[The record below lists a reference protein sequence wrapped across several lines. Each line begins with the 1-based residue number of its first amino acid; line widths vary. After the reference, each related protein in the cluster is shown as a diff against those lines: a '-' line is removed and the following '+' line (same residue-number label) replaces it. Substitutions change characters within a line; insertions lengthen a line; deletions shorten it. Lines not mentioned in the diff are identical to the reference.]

1 MQLDPDAIADVNESS
16 PDARPSPDEPVSRV
30 DRLTSI
36 DALRG
41 FDMFWIVGGDAVAR
55 ALCKWWGTPEA
66 LRLREQ
72 FEHVDWEGFRFYDL
86 IFPLFLFLV
95 GVVLPFSLRKYL
107 TGSHPRSHALQRIA
121 RRVVLLFLL
130 GLVYNGLLQFR
141 FDNLRVAGVLQ
152 RIAVCYGIAATI
164 FVFARVRAQVALFPA
179 ILVGY
184 WAILMFVP
192 SPETQ
197 AAGDLAP
204 VSNLAGYLDRHYLPG
219 ARRCCYGYGDN
230 EGLLSTIPA
239 VATALLGALAGQWL
253 LSDRGRWAR
262 AAGLAAMG
270 IGCLGFGMLWG
281 RDFPVIKN
289 LWTSTFVLVAGGW
302 SLLLLALFYTIIDVL
317 GFRAWSFPFVVI
329 GANAITIYV
338 GQRVIPFGEISRFLL
353 GGVARHSGS
362 FGPAVVPI
370 GVLVVEWLF
379 LLHLY
384 RHRIFLRV

>member
-1 MQLDPDAIADVNESS
+1 MAAIPDDPLEGPKIA
-16 PDARPSPDEPVSRV
+16 PP

-41 FDMFWIVGGDAVAR
+41 FDMFWIVGGDRVAR
-55 ALCKWWGTPEA
+55 VLCKWWGTPGA
-66 LRLREQ
+66 LRLRDQ
-72 FEHVDWEGFRFYDL
+72 FEHVEWQGFRFYDL

-95 GVVLPFSLRKYL
+95 GVVLPFSLRKYM
-107 TGSHPRSHALQRIA
+107 TGAHPKSHALQRTA

-130 GLVYNGLLQFR
+130 GLIYNGLLEFR
-141 FDNLRVAGVLQ
+141 FGALRVPGVLQ
-152 RIAVCYGIAATI
+152 RIAIGYGIASLI
-164 FVFARVRAQVALFPA
+164 FLFTRVRTQVALFLG

-192 SPETQ
+192 APETGRAGDVSPET
-197 AAGDLAP
+197 
-204 VSNLAGYLDRHYLPG
+204 NLAGYLDRHYLPNVN
-219 ARRCCYGYGDN
+219 RLCCYHHGDN

-239 VATALLGALAGQWL
+239 VATALLGVLAGQWL
-253 LSDRGRWAR
+253 LSDRNRWAK
-262 AAGLAAMG
+262 AAGLTAMG
-270 IGCLGFGMLWG
+270 LGCLGIGLLWG

-317 GFRAWSFPFVVI
+317 KVRAWSFFFVVI
-329 GANAITIYV
+329 GVNAITIYMAKDI
-338 GQRVIPFGEISRFLL
+338 IPFDELSRYFL

-370 GVLVVEWLF
+370 GALVIEWLF

-384 RHRIFLRV
+384 RNRIFLRV